1 MARVCPALAQATM
14 HSLCASPLA
23 PFITQQEGSMMSPA
37 IVFTPSLPDEGEP
50 FVEDEDALAVVVVL
64 VAVPAD
70 FSCATA
76 TVTTATVSAA
86 TNKSAVLDRRIPC
99 LP

>member
-1 MARVCPALAQATM
+1 
-14 HSLCASPLA
+14 
-23 PFITQQEGSMMSPA
+23 MMSPA

-50 FVEDEDALAVVVVL
+50 FVDEDEDALVVVALVVVVL

-70 FSCATA
+70 FSWATA